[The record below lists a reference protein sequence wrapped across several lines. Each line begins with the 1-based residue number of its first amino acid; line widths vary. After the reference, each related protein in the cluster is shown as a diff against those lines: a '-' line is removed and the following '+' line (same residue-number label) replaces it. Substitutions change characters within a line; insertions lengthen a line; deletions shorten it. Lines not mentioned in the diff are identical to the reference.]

1 MASNINNDW
10 FKSLVENSAQAL
22 MVATGNPLQILYA
35 SPAVEKLTGYTPME
49 LTSMTPEQLTLL
61 VYQDERKV
69 FLERFE
75 RALAGNLEKGRNEYR
90 IIDKSGAIKWF
101 EVFPSIIMINST
113 RAVQGTLV
121 DITPRKIAEL
131 KLSDNERRYR
141 TLIKLA
147 PDAFFHGDK
156 DGNFIDVN
164 RNSTILTGY
173 SRKELLGMNMTRL
186 FAPEDLQ
193 KKPLRFDKLKQGS
206 TVTTERTLRR
216 RDGRKLVSEMKSL
229 MLPDNTYI
237 SLIRDISSRKI
248 LEQEL
253 IAARIKAEESDKLKT
268 EFINN
273 MSHEIRTPLN
283 AIIGFSTLLAED
295 DGDKSEKRLY
305 RSIIEESGN
314 QLMMII
320 SDIIDISKIE
330 AGQIVISKE
339 SINLNQIIDQ
349 LFSTFSHSPQLKVQ
363 LKTFKPWSDENAII
377 RCDKYRLIQI
387 FSNLISNAI
396 KFTESGEISFGYE
409 EGPGNLIKC
418 YVKDTGRGVD
428 PRFQGEIFDRFRQIQ
443 PSGSLTSTGTGLGL
457 AIARGLVNM
466 LGGTIGVDSV
476 VGKGSVFYFTI
487 PAGCNR

>member
-1 MASNINNDW
+1 
-10 FKSLVENSAQAL
+10 
-22 MVATGNPLQILYA
+22 
-35 SPAVEKLTGYTPME
+35 
-49 LTSMTPEQLTLL
+49 
-61 VYQDERKV
+61 
-69 FLERFE
+69 
-75 RALAGNLEKGRNEYR
+75 
-90 IIDKSGAIKWF
+90 
-101 EVFPSIIMINST
+101 
-113 RAVQGTLV
+113 
-121 DITPRKIAEL
+121 
-131 KLSDNERRYR
+131 
-141 TLIKLA
+141 
-147 PDAFFHGDK
+147 
-156 DGNFIDVN
+156 
-164 RNSTILTGY
+164 
-173 SRKELLGMNMTRL
+173 
-186 FAPEDLQ
+186 
-193 KKPLRFDKLKQGS
+193 
-206 TVTTERTLRR
+206 
-216 RDGRKLVSEMKSL
+216 
-229 MLPDNTYI
+229 
-237 SLIRDISSRKI
+237 
-248 LEQEL
+248 
-253 IAARIKAEESDKLKT
+253 
-268 EFINN
+268 
-273 MSHEIRTPLN
+273 
-283 AIIGFSTLLAED
+283 
-295 DGDKSEKRLY
+295 
-305 RSIIEESGN
+305 
-314 QLMMII
+314 MMII